1 MRKLY
6 LLFLLG
12 LAHLSFGQ
20 VHYVNLNASGN
31 NDGTSWESA
40 FTDLQDALNA
50 AMDGDEIWIAAGTY
64 SPDVSGAGLDATFR
78 VSTAIN
84 IYGGFNG
91 TETSADQ
98 RNTTV
103 NKVWLSGDILNNDT
117 PGDFTFNRDD
127 NVHHVVTV
135 VPNIIGKVGL
145 YSLHIIA
152 GHGMTDTDP
161 NGDRHLGGGVI
172 ASSAVEI
179 RSCLFNYNFARAGAS
194 VALLGAGCD
203 NPFIGECSV
212 VKNRSSSQSA
222 GFFMNEVQDVRVQ
235 GVEFVENEVT
245 RGAIYPLRS
254 NNITIHDCSFRDNVC
269 NAAEGFGGAIFLWNS
284 QNVSITNTEVQN
296 SVCGNGAGMYVD
308 GRELAQGV
316 IAVTLENCQFVGN
329 EAGDYGGGGIYGF
342 RANVDMTNCL
352 FSENMAANT
361 GAGMYHGGNNKTV
374 RIQNCQFLDNTSS
387 GGWGG
392 AHAVYGDTSRVL
404 VNESSYEGNTAVTS
418 GGAVTVGFGTE
429 GIYNQC
435 NFDGNS
441 ASFGGASYSQND
453 SSEVDFINCDFIGNT
468 AATFGG
474 AIYIASAGNN
484 RVSGCTFELNVSDD
498 SGGGLGIADP
508 DPEDADTAFI
518 LVDACNFDQNLAET
532 QGGGLYISNAN
543 VDLINTLMAN
553 NTVFSDFGG
562 AISHNGGSGGHS
574 TLNILNST
582 LYNNLAEVVSGIASY
597 TDGIGTAEVITQN
610 AIISH
615 EDGTDWGI
623 EDGSP
628 TMVSMGGNLIGN
640 SDFEPIFNQTNDLL
654 GEEPG
659 FVDADNLDFQLRD
672 DSPCVNTG
680 VNDNAPP
687 TDILG
692 NGRVGNVDKGAYENQ
707 IVVSND
713 DIILEASNFVVFPN
727 PVDEVL
733 SAAITWPQTAQKVT
747 LGLFD
752 AAGRLVFMKSTD
764 LVKGENQ
771 LTYTVD
777 FLSSG
782 SYRLEILDAGIQGGT
797 TIIKK

>member
-12 LAHLSFGQ
+12 LANLSFGQ
-20 VHYVNLNASGN
+20 VHYVNLNATGN

-40 FTDLQDALNA
+40 FTNLQDALDNA
-50 AMDGDEIWIAAGTY
+50 QDGDTLWVAKGTY
-64 SPDVSGAGLDATFR
+64 TPDTTGVGLNATFR
-78 VSTAIN
+78 VSKAIAM
-84 IYGGFNG
+84 YGGFEG
-91 TETSADQ
+91 SETKLSERD
-98 RNTTV
+98 V
-103 NKVWLSGDILNNDT
+103 NRHRVFLSGDVLGNDN

-135 VPNIIGKVGL
+135 APNILGNVTIFGFEIVSGNGL
-145 YSLHIIA
+145 S
-152 GHGMTDTDP
+152 DNDP
-161 NGDRHLGGGVI
+161 DDRHRGGGI
-172 ASSAVEI
+172 RASSQVTI
-179 RSCLFNYNFARAGAS
+179 RSCGFRNNFARAGAS
-194 VALLGAGCD
+194 LALLGTGCD
-203 NPFIGECSV
+203 GSFIGECSV
-212 VKNRSSSQSA
+212 VGNRSSSQSA
-222 GFFMNEVQDVRVQ
+222 GFFMDGVNDVRVQ
-235 GVEFVENEVT
+235 AVEFVENEVT

-269 NAAEGFGGAIFLWNS
+269 NAADGFGGAIFLWNS

-316 IAVTLENCQFVGN
+316 VAVTLENCQFVGN

-342 RANVDMTNCL
+342 RANVDMINCL

-429 GIYNQC
+429 GRYNQC
-435 NFDGNS
+435 NFDGNT

-453 SSEVDFINCDFIGNT
+453 SSEVYFTNCDFIGNT

-484 RVSGCTFELNVSDD
+484 QVRNCTFELNVSDD

-518 LVDACNFDQNLAET
+518 LVEACNFDQNLAET

-543 VDLINTLMAN
+543 VDLVNTLMAN

-562 AISHNGGSGGHS
+562 AVSHNGGSGGHS
-574 TLNILNST
+574 ILNILNST

-628 TMVSMGGNLIGN
+628 TMASLGGNLIGN
-640 SDFEPIFNQTNDLL
+640 SDFSPIFNQTNDLL
-654 GEEPG
+654 GEDPG
-659 FVDADNLDFQLRD
+659 FVDADNLDFQLKD
-672 DSPCVNTG
+672 ESPCVNTG

-707 IVVSND
+707 VVVSND
-713 DIILEASNFVVFPN
+713 DIVLEASSFVVFPN

-733 SAAITWPQTAQKVT
+733 TASIHWPETAQKVT

-752 AAGRLVFMKSTD
+752 ATGRLVFMRTTD
-764 LVKGENQ
+764 LVEGDNQ
-771 LTYTVD
+771 LTYNVN
-777 FLSSG
+777 FLASG